1 MLVYLYY
8 ILAASLIY
16 LSYKSFRGGINY
28 LNFFKQELAKPR
40 AEFTPFV
47 TIFAPC
53 RGVDQ
58 GMLENLDALLVQDY
72 PEYEVVFILDDEA
85 DEATKIIEAAWQEA
99 RRPVKLVVAP
109 RATDSSQKV
118 TNLREGVLYAEQ
130 HSEVF
135 VFVDSDAR
143 PPRDWLGYLVAPVA
157 DERVGAATGYRWFI
171 SKQMTFA
178 SEMRNAWN
186 ASIASAL
193 GASRASNFCWGG
205 STAIRRDV
213 FERLEIG
220 ARWQG
225 TLSDDFTVT
234 RVMNEA
240 GLDIVFVPQAL
251 IPSVENCTFRELIEF
266 TTRQMKI
273 TRVYRTNLWL
283 LSFFGSGLFCAVML
297 WSMLI
302 AITSQTIDLPF
313 TAAIV
318 TLLTVSI
325 FSIGKSWCRLRAVRL
340 VLPEYDDELR
350 RQIFPQLSLW
360 AFTPVLFFYNSLA
373 AWTSRV
379 MIWRGT
385 TYKMVSA
392 DETAILDKATNEK

>member
-1 MLVYLYY
+1 
-8 ILAASLIY
+8 
-16 LSYKSFRGGINY
+16 
-28 LNFFKQELAKPR
+28 
-40 AEFTPFV
+40 
-47 TIFAPC
+47 
-53 RGVDQ
+53 
-58 GMLENLDALLVQDY
+58 
-72 PEYEVVFILDDEA
+72 
-85 DEATKIIEAAWQEA
+85 
-99 RRPVKLVVAP
+99 
-109 RATDSSQKV
+109 
-118 TNLREGVLYAEQ
+118 
-130 HSEVF
+130 
-135 VFVDSDAR
+135 
-143 PPRDWLGYLVAPVA
+143 
-157 DERVGAATGYRWFI
+157 
-171 SKQMTFA
+171 
-178 SEMRNAWN
+178 
-186 ASIASAL
+186 
-193 GASRASNFCWGG
+193 
-205 STAIRRDV
+205 
-213 FERLEIG
+213 
-220 ARWQG
+220 
-225 TLSDDFTVT
+225 
-234 RVMNEA
+234 MNDA
-240 GLDIVFVPQAL
+240 GLHIVFVPQAL

-360 AFTPVLFFYNSLA
+360 ALTPVLFFYNSLA